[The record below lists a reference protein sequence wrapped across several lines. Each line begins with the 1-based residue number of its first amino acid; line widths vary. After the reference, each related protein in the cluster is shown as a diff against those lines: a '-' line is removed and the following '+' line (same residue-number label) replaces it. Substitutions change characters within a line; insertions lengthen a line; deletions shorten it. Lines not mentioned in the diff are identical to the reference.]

1 MERGSFLSG
10 LKKKTTRYFAMTHIS
25 RKTKMIIVMSLHI
38 FGSAFSLIGI
48 LFMILLALIYST
60 SNNLSFVFSALAFA
74 FMFIV
79 FFIIIPEVAHKYF
92 DP

>member
-1 MERGSFLSG
+1 MERGFSLSA
-10 LKKKTTRYFAMTHIS
+10 LKRKTTRYFTMTHIS
-25 RKTKMIIVMSLHI
+25 TKTKRIIVMLLHI
-38 FGSAFSLIGI
+38 FGSAFSLIGL

-60 SNNLSFVFSALAFA
+60 SNNLSFDFSALAFA

-79 FFIIIPEVAHKYF
+79 FFIIIPVVANNYF